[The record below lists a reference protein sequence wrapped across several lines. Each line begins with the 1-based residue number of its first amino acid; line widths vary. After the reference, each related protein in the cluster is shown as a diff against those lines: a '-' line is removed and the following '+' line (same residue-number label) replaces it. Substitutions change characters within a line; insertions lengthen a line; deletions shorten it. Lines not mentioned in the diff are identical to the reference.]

1 MKAIEN
7 VMPILYSRVIAEAF
21 FLGNKYFFLYSAKDG
36 YTVVKGRIPLEVV
49 NTIYEKYLTNLY
61 KIRILGDFMES
72 LLSDYAIDEKYNE
85 DLAFLL
91 STCTSSLQIE
101 NAVQKIRM
109 DLSKRPNAN

>member
-1 MKAIEN
+1 
-7 VMPILYSRVIAEAF
+7 MPILYSRVIAEAF

-36 YTVVKGRIPLEVV
+36 YTIVKGRIPLEVV

-72 LLSDYAIDEKYNE
+72 LSSDYAIDEKYNE

-101 NAVQKIRM
+101 NAVQKLRM